1 MPFRIIRNDI
11 TKMPVDVIVNTANPE
26 AAYGAGTDQA
36 IYEAAGVKKL
46 LAERRKIGPIRPG
59 EVAVTYAFHLP
70 SRFIIH
76 TVGPKWIDGT
86 HGEFDIL
93 SSCYTNS
100 LMLARQL
107 HCKSI
112 AFPLISTG
120 TYGFPKDEALRIA
133 IDRIRE
139 FLDENEMDVTLVVF
153 DQKSFVLSKALT
165 AGVEE
170 FIDERYAES
179 RRQQYM
185 YGGSNQGFQSA
196 GYRRPGD
203 MREGAPSPG
212 DGWRAAQYYRDVET
226 GASAPSKRSLVKDLW
241 EKATHK
247 VTEESRGDLDDS
259 YEDSDSY
266 ADAAVFED
274 SDSYEESDSY
284 ADAAVFEDSDSYA
297 EADSYADAGPWA
309 NRKENRRESNSFMSA
324 PSASY
329 DVSGRSLDDLMNHV
343 GETFQECL
351 LRLID
356 ERGVTDAEVYKK
368 ANVDRK
374 LFSKIRCNTFYNPT
388 KRTALALAIALQLN
402 LDETIDLLRRAGLA
416 LSPSSKADLIVE
428 YCIVNHIYD
437 IFQIDAL
444 LFNYNQQT
452 LG

>member
-11 TKMPVDVIVNTANPE
+11 TKMQVDVIVNTANPE

-36 IYEAAGVKKL
+36 IYEAAGVQKL

-93 SSCYTNS
+93 SSCYINS

-139 FLDENEMDVTLVVF
+139 YLDENEMDVTLVVF

-165 AGVEE
+165 ACVEE
-170 FIDERYAES
+170 FIDDRYAES

-196 GYRRPGD
+196 GRLRPGD

-212 DGWRAAQYYRDVET
+212 DRRRAAQNYRDVET
-226 GASAPSKRSLVKDLW
+226 GASAPSKLPFVKDLW

-259 YEDSDSY
+259 YED
-266 ADAAVFED
+266 AV
-274 SDSYEESDSY
+274 SYENSDSY

-297 EADSYADAGPWA
+297 ESDSYADAGPWA
-309 NRKENRRESNSFMSA
+309 NRKENRLESNSFMSA
-324 PSASY
+324 PSAGY

-356 ERGVTDAEVYKK
+356 ERGVTDTEVYKK

-374 LFSKIRCNTFYNPT
+374 LFSKIRCNRFYNPT
-388 KRTALALAIALQLN
+388 KRTALSLAIALQLN

-437 IFQIDAL
+437 IFKIDAL
-444 LFNYNQQT
+444 LFNYDQQT
-452 LG
+452 LA

>member
-59 EVAVTYAFHLP
+59 EAAVTYAFHLP

-196 GYRRPGD
+196 GYLRPGD

-226 GASAPSKRSLVKDLW
+226 GASEDAV
-241 EKATHK
+241 
-247 VTEESRGDLDDS
+247 S

-266 ADAAVFED
+266 ADAAVFAD

-284 ADAAVFEDSDSYA
+284 ADAAVFADSDSYA
-297 EADSYADAGPWA
+297 EADSYAGAGPWA
-309 NRKENRRESNSFMSA
+309 SRKENRRESNSFMSA

-402 LDETIDLLRRAGLA
+402 LDETSDRRRRAGLA

>member
-11 TKMPVDVIVNTANPE
+11 TKMQVDVIVNTANPE

-36 IYEAAGVKKL
+36 IYEAAGVQKL

-93 SSCYTNS
+93 SSCYINS

-139 FLDENEMDVTLVVF
+139 YLDENEMDVTLVVF

-165 AGVEE
+165 ACVEE

-196 GYRRPGD
+196 GYLRPG
-203 MREGAPSPG
+203 
-212 DGWRAAQYYRDVET
+212 
-226 GASAPSKRSLVKDLW
+226 ASYP
-241 EKATHK
+241 
-247 VTEESRGDLDDS
+247 
-259 YEDSDSY
+259 
-266 ADAAVFED
+266 DAG
-274 SDSYEESDSY
+274 
-284 ADAAVFEDSDSYA
+284 VFEDSDSYA
-297 EADSYADAGPWA
+297 ESDSYADAGPWA
-309 NRKENRRESNSFMSA
+309 NRKENRLESNSFMSA
-324 PSASY
+324 PSAGY

-356 ERGVTDAEVYKK
+356 ERGVTDTEVYKK

-374 LFSKIRCNTFYNPT
+374 LFSKIRCNRFYNPT
-388 KRTALALAIALQLN
+388 KRTALSLAIALQLN

-437 IFQIDAL
+437 IFKIDAL
-444 LFNYNQQT
+444 LFNYDQQT
-452 LG
+452 LA

>member
-59 EVAVTYAFHLP
+59 EAAVTYAFHLP

-93 SSCYTNS
+93 SSCYINS

-185 YGGSNQGFQSA
+185 YGGSSQGFQSA
-196 GYRRPGD
+196 GCLRPGD

-212 DGWRAAQYYRDVET
+212 DRRRAAQYYRDVET
-226 GASAPSKRSLVKDLW
+226 GA
-241 EKATHK
+241 
-247 VTEESRGDLDDS
+247 
-259 YEDSDSY
+259 
-266 ADAAVFED
+266 
-274 SDSYEESDSY
+274 
-284 ADAAVFEDSDSYA
+284 
-297 EADSYADAGPWA
+297 
-309 NRKENRRESNSFMSA
+309 
-324 PSASY
+324 
-329 DVSGRSLDDLMNHV
+329 
-343 GETFQECL
+343 
-351 LRLID
+351 
-356 ERGVTDAEVYKK
+356 
-368 ANVDRK
+368 
-374 LFSKIRCNTFYNPT
+374 
-388 KRTALALAIALQLN
+388 
-402 LDETIDLLRRAGLA
+402 
-416 LSPSSKADLIVE
+416 
-428 YCIVNHIYD
+428 
-437 IFQIDAL
+437 
-444 LFNYNQQT
+444 
-452 LG
+452 

>member
-1 MPFRIIRNDI
+1 MPFRIVRNDI
-11 TKMPVDVIVNTANPE
+11 TRVAADAIVNTANPE
-26 AAYGAGTDQA
+26 PCFGSGTDAAVYQ
-36 IYEAAGVKKL
+36 AAGAEML
-46 LAERRKIGPIRPG
+46 LAARKKIGRIAPG
-59 EVAVTYAFHLP
+59 ECAVTPAFRLP
-70 SRFIIH
+70 AKYIIH
-76 TVGPKWIDGT
+76 TVGPAWEDGS
-86 HGEFDIL
+86 HGEFDL
-93 SSCYTNS
+93 LRSCYRKA
-100 LMLARQL
+100 LLLADQL
-107 HCKSI
+107 GCESI

-196 GYRRPGD
+196 GYLRPGD

-212 DGWRAAQYYRDVET
+212 DRRRAAQYYRDVET
-226 GASAPSKRSLVKDLW
+226 GASAPSKRPLVKDLW

-266 ADAAVFED
+266 ADAAVF
-274 SDSYEESDSY
+274 
-284 ADAAVFEDSDSYA
+284 ADSDSYA